1 MFKLIKFVF
10 KTALTLIIILS
21 LVFAYAHIIEPFKLD
36 ANEIIL
42 SADDITAS
50 GKSVSGASRPF
61 TIALFGDTHFG
72 FYYDLEHFEE
82 VIEMIN
88 EKSPDIIVFTG
99 DLIDDLNTY
108 EGDKAEVSAALS
120 RLQAKYGKF
129 AVYGNHD
136 YSKTGSPVYA
146 DIMEAGGFTVLEN
159 EYFYIPELNVTM
171 YGIDDCLIGNGDP
184 SVLLA
189 SSVYTFN
196 LVACHEPDI
205 FDEALDYNVS
215 LMLSGHTHG
224 GQVRLPFFTS
234 QFLPTHGEKYV
245 SGLFDKNGS
254 FLFVT
259 KGIGTTKLPLRFGAV
274 PEVAFIA
281 ID

>member
-1 MFKLIKFVF
+1 M
-10 KTALTLIIILS
+10 
-21 LVFAYAHIIEPFKLD
+21 
-36 ANEIIL
+36 
-42 SADDITAS
+42 
-50 GKSVSGASRPF
+50 SGASRPF

-108 EGDKAEVSAALS
+108 EGDKAEVSAVLS

-136 YSKTGSPVYA
+136 YSKTGNPVYA